1 MKDDISRRDFFKIA
15 TAMTIASTSF
25 LLPQE
30 ETEAQEMGY
39 TSPIEA
45 RHYGKLKNK
54 VVQCYRC
61 PNFCKLKPGE
71 RSFCRTRINRN
82 GKLYTLA
89 YSNPCAV
96 HIDPVEK
103 KPLFH
108 FLPGTQV
115 LSIAT
120 AGCTFRCKY
129 CQNWE
134 ISQFRPEET
143 VNYALSPQEVVN
155 QAKRYKTPS
164 IASTYSEPT
173 AFYEYMYDTS
183 KLAKKAGIRA
193 TMHSNGSIN
202 TEPLEELCVYLD
214 AANIDLKFFND
225 DKYDKISHGNL
236 ATVLETLETLQK
248 KGVHLEITNLV
259 VPSIND
265 DEKEIKKMA
274 TWIFEHLG
282 RNVPFHFSR
291 FYPMYKLKNL
301 PPTPVKTLEL
311 ARNIAMEV
319 GLNYVYIGN
328 VPGHPGENTYCPGCG
343 RAVIKRKGYII
354 TENNLKD
361 GKCGF
366 CGRKIE
372 GVWK

>member
-1 MKDDISRRDFFKIA
+1 MKDTLSRRDFFRIT
-15 TAMTIASTSF
+15 TAMTLSSAAF
-25 LLPQE
+25 FVFDDE
-30 ETEAQEMGY
+30 AEAQEMGY

-45 RHYGKLKNK
+45 RHYRKLKRRI
-54 VVQCYRC
+54 VQCYRC
-61 PNFCKLKPGE
+61 PNLCKIKPGE
-71 RSFCRTRINRN
+71 RSFCRTRINRD

-96 HIDPVEK
+96 HIDPIEK

-108 FLPGTQV
+108 FLPSTKV

-143 VNYALSPQEVVN
+143 VNYDLSPKDVVN
-155 QAKRYKTPS
+155 LAKRYKTPS

-173 AFYEYMYDTS
+173 AFYEYMYDVS
-183 KLAKKAGIRA
+183 KLAKKEGIKT

-202 TEPLEELCVYLD
+202 SEPLEELCEYLD
-214 AANIDLKFFND
+214 AANIDLKFFD
-225 DKYDKISHGNL
+225 HDKYFKVSHGYL
-236 ATVLETLETLQK
+236 STVLETIETLYK
-248 KGVHLEITNLV
+248 KGIHVEITNLV
-259 VPSIND
+259 VPSLND
-265 DEKEIKKMA
+265 NEKEIKKMA

-282 RNVPFHFSR
+282 PDVPIHFSR
-291 FYPMYKLKNL
+291 FYPTYKLKNL

-311 ARNIAMEV
+311 ARDIAMEV
-319 GLNYVYIGN
+319 GLQYVYVGN
-328 VPGHPGENTYCPGCG
+328 VPGHSGENTYCPTCG
-343 RAVIKRKGYII
+343 KAVIKRTGYII
-354 TENNLKD
+354 EENNLRD

-366 CGRKIE
+366 CGRNIE
-372 GVWK
+372 GVWE

>member
-1 MKDDISRRDFFKIA
+1 MKKDLSRRDFIKSA
-15 TAMTIASTSF
+15 TAMAMATGVL
-25 LLPQE
+25 LLPKKDV
-30 ETEAQEMGY
+30 EAQELGY
-39 TSPIEA
+39 ISPVEA
-45 RHYGKLKNK
+45 RHYKKLSNK

-71 RSFCRTRINRN
+71 RSFCRTRVNKN
-82 GKLYTLA
+82 GKLYTYA
-89 YSNPCAV
+89 YANPCAV

-108 FLPGTQV
+108 FLPGTQI

-143 VNYALSPQEVVN
+143 VNYALSPQEVVDL
-155 QAKRYKTPS
+155 AIKYKTPS

-183 KLAKKAGIRA
+183 KLAHKREIRT

-202 TEPLEELCVYLD
+202 TKPLVELCEYLD
-214 AANIDLKFFND
+214 AANIDLKFFD
-225 DKYDKISHGNL
+225 DEKYKRISQGHFR
-236 ATVLETLETLQK
+236 TVLNTLKTLVK
-248 KGVHLEITNLV
+248 EGVHLEITNLL
-259 VPSIND
+259 VPTLND
-265 DEKEIKKMA
+265 GEDEISEMSH
-274 TWIFEHLG
+274 WIMDNLG
-282 RNVPFHFSR
+282 PDIPLHFSR

-301 PPTPVKTLEL
+301 PPTPVKTLEI
-311 ARNIAMEV
+311 ARNIAMDA
-319 GLNYVYIGN
+319 GLHYVYIGN

-343 RAVIKRKGYII
+343 KAVIKRTGYII

-366 CGRKIE
+366 CGRKIT